1 MALPGVLPGIP
12 GHNADNSG
20 VRAGEALFEQMMCL
34 DSVVVFRRR
43 SCAPA
48 YTDPALRT
56 HHLPLACSS
65 VSLAQSCLTMI
76 PAETSPEL
84 PSASLVGS
92 AHVIGALELRRL
104 LLEGAILVFDHG
116 APDDVPSLLHRYVVL
131 EATDGAGLIH
141 ELLPRR
147 DELLVCLRQD
157 WSPALLLA
165 KRLSSHGYQLVFTA
179 DSQAASLFASDVFG
193 VLDQP

>member
-1 MALPGVLPGIP
+1 MAVPGFFHGIP
-12 GHNADNSG
+12 SNNTVNRGA
-20 VRAGEALFEQMMCL
+20 RTGEALIDRTMWL
-34 DSVVVFRRR
+34 ASVVVVSRR

-48 YTDPALRT
+48 YTVPDLRT
-56 HHLPLACSS
+56 RHLPLACSS
-65 VSLAQSCLTMI
+65 VNLAQSRLTMN

-157 WSPALLLA
+157 WGPALLLA

-179 DSQAASLFASDVFG
+179 NSHAASLFASDVSG